1 MARNQTSAEKRF
13 RQSEVRRI
21 HNKAIKSK
29 CRTYAKKFVQAVHS
43 KDAAL
48 AMDSYK
54 TLQKELD
61 SAKSKGVL
69 KANTVARK
77 KSRMMK
83 LYNTTFPSSSN

>member
-1 MARNQTSAEKRF
+1 MARNQSSAEKRF

-29 CRTYAKKFVQAVHS
+29 CRTLVKKFVQSVHE

-48 AMDSYK
+48 AMEKYK
-54 TLQKELD
+54 LLQKELD

-83 LYNTTFPSSSN
+83 LYNNAFSQSAS

>member
-1 MARNQTSAEKRF
+1 MARNQSSAEKRF

-29 CRTYAKKFVQAVHS
+29 CRTLAKKFVQSVHE

-48 AMDSYK
+48 AMEKYK
-54 TLQKELD
+54 LLQKELD

-83 LYNTTFPSSSN
+83 LYNNAFSQSAS